1 MKDKTIKKDITNRNK
16 QKQNNKG
23 ITLLALVITVTVML
37 IIAGIT
43 LTAGGDTIRQTN
55 VENIKTNMLLIEAK
69 TKEFVEKA
77 SHDLGVKPAE
87 ASEEMKAKASSELE
101 GEGKG
106 TKVQS
111 SDSLIDRLLEIGI
124 TNEQITQGLVVKIST
139 SDLDKMGIRN
149 VKSDDNEGWYI
160 VAYDIPNV
168 EVKIYHTH
176 GIKINKDEVKYCLD
190 DIRDS

>member
-1 MKDKTIKKDITNRNK
+1 MKK
-16 QKQNNKG
+16 QKQTNEG

-43 LTAGGDTIRQTN
+43 IGAGGDTIRQTN

-87 ASEEMKAKASSELE
+87 ATEEMKTKANNELE

-106 TKVQS
+106 TKIQS
-111 SDSLIDRLLEIGI
+111 SDSLIDRLTEIGI
-124 TNEQITQGLVVKIST
+124 TNEQITQGLVFKLST
-139 SDLDKMGIRN
+139 ADLDKMGIRN
-149 VKSDDNEGWYI
+149 VKSDDDEGWYI
-160 VAYDIPNV
+160 VVYDITNV
-168 EVKIYHTH
+168 GVKVYHTH
-176 GIKINKDEVKYCLD
+176 GIKINKDEVKYNLD